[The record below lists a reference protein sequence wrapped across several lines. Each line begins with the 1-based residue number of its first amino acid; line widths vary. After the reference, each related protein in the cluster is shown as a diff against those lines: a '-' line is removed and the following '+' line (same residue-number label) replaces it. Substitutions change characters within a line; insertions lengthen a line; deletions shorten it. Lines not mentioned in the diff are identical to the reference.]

1 MQFVEAFKLIII
13 IFKFKQLFMEYRT
26 LGDFNLKLSA
36 ITFGAWAA
44 GGWMW
49 GKTDRNDAIEAIR
62 ASYEEGVTS
71 IDTAPIYGQGDSE
84 SIVGEAIKDLPRD
97 KVQLLTKYGMRWD
110 LAKGNFGFKSKNN
123 QGEDIDIYKYAGKE
137 SIIKECEDSLKR
149 LGTDY
154 IDLYQIHWPDITTPI
169 QETMEAVAQLI
180 QQGKV
185 RHAGVCNYTAAQMEE
200 AAQTI
205 KLVSNQVPF
214 SMVNRGIEEE
224 TVPYCIENNKA
235 ILAYSP
241 LERGL
246 LTGKMKP
253 GYKFAEGDHR
263 TINKFFTDES
273 IAKTNTFLEKIKPMA
288 ESKNVTLAQLVI
300 RWTLERPGITI
311 ALVGARNKQQA
322 IQNAKAIEVTLT
334 HEEIDLI
341 NLHLYQY

>member
-26 LGDFNLKLSA
+26 LGDSDLKLSA

-200 AAQTI
+200 AAQII

-263 TINKFFTDES
+263 TTNKFFTDEG

-288 ESKNVTLAQLVI
+288 ESKSVTLAQLVI

-322 IQNAKAIEVTLT
+322 VQNAKAIELKLT
-334 HEEIDLI
+334 HEEIDFI
-341 NLHLYQY
+341 NLQLYQY